1 MSLATFYIQKTG
13 QSDDVITIQSCC
25 GSTLFSVKYSPND
38 TKTVYHFMMDR
49 RRTLE
54 YVYNMLDTLSRDTDP
69 FDHVQLTTR
78 VSPSV
83 VYHISDLNDE
93 DVCDMVMDTLVL
105 ALDTKPEVLHDDE

>member
-1 MSLATFYIQKTG
+1 MSLATFYIQKTD
-13 QSDDVITIQSCC
+13 QADDVITIQSCS

-38 TKTVYHFMMDR
+38 TKTVYRFMMDR

-69 FDHVQLTTR
+69 FDRIQLTTR
-78 VSPSV
+78 VAPSV

-93 DVCDMVMDTLVL
+93 DVCDMLMDTLVL
-105 ALDTKPEVLHDDE
+105 ALDTKPEVLRDDE